1 MLHSPVF
8 GEFFGTMILILFG
21 DGCVANL
28 VLKDTKGNGAGWL
41 HVNWAWCWAV
51 IMGAFAA
58 QATGSAGADL
68 NPAVTLA
75 KLMAGGYT
83 TELAIQLMGAQFV
96 GAFVGAVLVYFAY
109 LNHWVGSDPG
119 AILGTFTTG
128 PARKNYACNFLTEI
142 IATFSLVTGIMCI
155 FSKGV
160 GGFANV
166 PGVGI
171 FMVGGLIY
179 VIGAALGGPT
189 GYSLNPARDFGPRV
203 AHAVLPIPGK
213 GGSEWDYAWV
223 GTIGPW
229 VGAVVA
235 FYVCRALGLM

>member
-1 MLHSPVF
+1 MHSTVF
-8 GEFFGTMILILFG
+8 GEFFGTMVLIAFG

-83 TELAIQLMGAQFV
+83 TDLAVQLMGAQFV
-96 GAFVGAVLVYFAY
+96 GAFVGAVIVYLAY
-109 LNHWVGSDPG
+109 LNHWEGSDAG
-119 AILGTFTTG
+119 SILGTFTTG
-128 PARKNYACNFLTEI
+128 PARRNYVCNFITEV
-142 IATFSLVTGIMCI
+142 IATFFLVTGIMCI
-155 FSKGV
+155 FAKDV
-160 GGFANV
+160 TGGLSA
-166 PGVGI
+166 PWVGI
-171 FMVGGLIY
+171 VMVGGLIY

-213 GGSEWDYAWV
+213 GGSDWGYAWV
-223 GTIGPW
+223 GTVGPW
-229 VGAVVA
+229 CGAVVA